1 MPERENQ
8 APPEAAE
15 LDRRKLEARSGRDKI
30 QGLREE
36 DTLHRFGVEEGAVL
50 PTLMG
55 WGGSLDPNDTSRIR
69 YLEEVAA
76 ELGAPDRGP
85 ENEPR
90 SAPHRRG

>member
-15 LDRRKLEARSGRDKI
+15 LRQRKLEAKGGRDKI

-36 DTLHRFGVEEGAVL
+36 DSLHRVGVEEGTVL

-55 WGGSLDPNDTSRIR
+55 WGGPLDPNDTSRIR

-76 ELGAPDRGP
+76 ELGTPVSNPD
-85 ENEPR
+85 NEPH